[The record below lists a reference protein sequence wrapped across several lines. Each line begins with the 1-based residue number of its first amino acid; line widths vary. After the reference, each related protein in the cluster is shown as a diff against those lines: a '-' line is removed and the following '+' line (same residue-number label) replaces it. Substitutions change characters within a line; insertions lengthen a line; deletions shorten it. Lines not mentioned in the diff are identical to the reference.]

1 MSMNYMESFMNIK
14 KLLPTALLLPLLLGV
29 SVPSQ
34 AALDGDACIAQDF
47 STKATFRCST
57 IGNQGMTI
65 NELYQAGYRVV
76 ASYPNV
82 KSGTFM
88 IIIERQ
94 K

>member
-1 MSMNYMESFMNIK
+1 MNIK
-14 KLLPTALLLPLLLGV
+14 KILPTVLLLPLLLGV
-29 SVPSQ
+29 SLPSQ

-65 NELYQAGYRVV
+65 NEIYQAGYRVV
-76 ASYPNV
+76 ASYPNA
-82 KSGTFM
+82 KTGTFM

>member
-1 MSMNYMESFMNIK
+1 MKIK
-14 KLLPTALLLPLLLGV
+14 KLLPTIFLLPVLLGF
-29 SVPSQ
+29 SLPSQ
-34 AALDGDACIAQDF
+34 AALEGDACIAQDF

-57 IGNQGMTI
+57 ISSQGMTI
-65 NELYQAGYRVV
+65 SEIYQAGYRVV
-76 ASYPNV
+76 AAYPNP

>member
-1 MSMNYMESFMNIK
+1 MIIK
-14 KLLPTALLLPLLLGV
+14 KLLPTLILLPLLFSV
-29 SVPSQ
+29 SFSAQ

-65 NELYQAGYRVV
+65 NQIYQAGYRVV
-76 ASYPNV
+76 ASYPNA
-82 KSGTFM
+82 KTGTFM